1 LKFALANG
9 PEHEAQPVCGRTDHR
24 NRGPAI
30 AVMVM
35 PTAIAAIIAVS
46 IATPTIIMLPLSL
59 PALTC
64 FAGKLGSL

>member
-1 LKFALANG
+1 MAKG
-9 PEHEAQPVCGRTDHR
+9 PEHEAQPLCGRTDHR

-30 AVMVM
+30 AVPAV

-46 IATPTIIMLPLSL
+46 IATPTIIMLPLML

-64 FAGKLGSL
+64 FAEKLGSL

>member
-1 LKFALANG
+1 
-9 PEHEAQPVCGRTDHR
+9 
-24 NRGPAI
+24 
-30 AVMVM
+30 MVM